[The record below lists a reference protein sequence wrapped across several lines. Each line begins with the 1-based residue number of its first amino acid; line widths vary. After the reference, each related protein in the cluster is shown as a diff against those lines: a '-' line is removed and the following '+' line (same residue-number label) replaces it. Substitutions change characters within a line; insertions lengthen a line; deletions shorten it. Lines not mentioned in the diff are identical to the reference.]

1 MTIQKRK
8 NRHLKRDINKS
19 ESIRQY
25 HKGKYLMNQT
35 FEISYQKAKY
45 QNFIKKIRYQKCQ
58 EKKKG
63 CDKVQNFPQQAKQG
77 TCSGPIV
84 ESKGM
89 HAVFQKKGKKKAK
102 KCLKREKK
110 RQNI

>member
-8 NRHLKRDINKS
+8 NRHLKRGINKS

-45 QNFIKKIRYQKCQ
+45 QNFIKKNQVSEVSRK
-58 EKKKG
+58 EKR
-63 CDKVQNFPQQAKQG
+63 
-77 TCSGPIV
+77 
-84 ESKGM
+84 
-89 HAVFQKKGKKKAK
+89 
-102 KCLKREKK
+102 L
-110 RQNI
+110 